1 MLNFPTLKRK
11 LFILII
17 SVLPLLNYGEGARA
31 QSIDNRKFELGGQ
44 LTLLNAAAGQ
54 VESSAPLVS
63 GISIDRSRVVEPG
76 LGGRI
81 GYRVNDDLTLEAEVN
96 VFPRDRVFE
105 DGRKVQGLFGAKIGR
120 RFDRFGVFGKGRSGF
135 FYASRADFQPRPGG
149 NCDAVSPLLT
159 CFDSSGKLGRALD
172 LGGVFEF
179 YPTLR
184 TILRV
189 DVGDTVVTFKE
200 RNVPALINPLPGA
213 PAIPRR
219 EVIVP
224 IPEQSTHN
232 FQISVGFGFR
242 F

>member
-1 MLNFPTLKRK
+1 MLNFMALKRK
-11 LFILII
+11 LFILAI
-17 SVLPLLNYGEGARA
+17 SVLPLLNYGEDVIG
-31 QSIDNRKFELGGQ
+31 QSVDDRKFELGGQ
-44 LTLLNAAAGQ
+44 LTLLNTAAGQ
-54 VESSAPLVS
+54 IESSAPLVS
-63 GISIDRSRVVEPG
+63 GLSIERSRIVEPG

-135 FYASRADFQPRPGG
+135 FYASRADFQPRSGG
-149 NCDAVSPLLT
+149 NCDATSPLLT

-179 YPTLR
+179 YPTR
-184 TILRV
+184 RAILRI

-200 RNVPALINPLPGA
+200 RSVPTLINPLPGA
-213 PAIPRR
+213 GIPRR
-219 EVIVP
+219 EVIVA

-232 FQISVGFGFR
+232 FQVTVGFGFR

>member
-1 MLNFPTLKRK
+1 MLNFSALKRK
-11 LFILII
+11 LFILAI
-17 SVLPLLNYGEGARA
+17 SVLPLLNYGDDVSA
-31 QSIDNRKFELGGQ
+31 QSFDDRKFELGGQ

-54 VESSAPLVS
+54 IESSAPFAS
-63 GISIDRSRVVEPG
+63 GISIERSRIVDPG

-96 VFPRDRVFE
+96 VFPRDGVFE

-149 NCDAVSPLLT
+149 NCDAGSPLLA

-172 LGGVFEF
+172 VGGVFEF
-179 YPTLR
+179 YPTRR
-184 TILRV
+184 TILRI
-189 DVGDTVVTFKE
+189 DVGDTVVRFKE

-219 EVIVP
+219 EVIVA
-224 IPEQSTHN
+224 IPQDSTHN
-232 FQISVGFGFR
+232 FQVSVGFGFR